1 MSDDRMQ
8 VARAADQVV
17 IRIVG
22 RATMQDSPA
31 LRKTAEMAIDSH
43 HLVWDM
49 SECEYLDS
57 TMLGC
62 LIGVRKEAER
72 LKRQMVIVADK
83 PRQVKLFTTSSL
95 DKFFDFI
102 DECPQVSTDWMEIE
116 REGLD
121 TDALTRHVL
130 VCHERLA
137 DRGGTDGEAFRRV
150 VDRLST
156 EIEQKDM
163 DRMLEEHDSQLG
175 E

>member
-17 IRIVG
+17 IRIIG
-22 RATMQDSPA
+22 RATMQESPA
-31 LRKTAEMAIDSH
+31 LRKAAEMALDAY

-49 SECEYLDS
+49 SQCEYLDS

-62 LIGVRKEAER
+62 LIGVRKLAER
-72 LKRQMVIVADK
+72 LKRQMLIVADDS
-83 PRQVKLFTTSSL
+83 RQVKLFTTSSL
-95 DKFFDFI
+95 DKYFDFI
-102 DECPQVSTDWMEIE
+102 DECPEVTTDWLDIE
-116 REGLD
+116 PEGID
-121 TDALTRHVL
+121 TDALSRHVL

-137 DRGGTDGEAFRRV
+137 DRGGADGEAFRRV

-163 DRMLEEHDSQLG
+163 DCMLEEHDSQIG

>member
-1 MSDDRMQ
+1 MDERMQ

-22 RATMQDSPA
+22 RATMQESPA
-31 LRKTAEMAIDSH
+31 LRKTADMSLDAH

-72 LKRQMVIVADK
+72 LKRQMLIVADRS
-83 PRQVKLFTTSSL
+83 RQVKLFTTSSL
-95 DKFFDFI
+95 DQYFDFI
-102 DECPQVSTDWMEIE
+102 DECPQVTTDWIDIE
-116 REGLD
+116 REGID
-121 TDALTRHVL
+121 TDALSRHVL

-137 DRGGTDGEAFRRV
+137 DRGGADGETFKRV

-163 DRMLEEHDSQLG
+163 DRLLDEHDSQLG